1 MNKEE
6 KQNSENPFFGKK
18 YIGATGRRKSSVAT
32 VKLYV
37 KGKGEFLIN
46 HQKISKYFGYSR
58 LEEIAKSSLLETS
71 NLENIDISA
80 KVSGGGL
87 VGQAQAIRLAIARAL
102 IVMEEELKPA
112 LRKAG
117 FLTVDSRVKER
128 KKPGL
133 KRARRAPQWSKR

>member
-1 MNKEE
+1 MEKEE
-6 KQNSENPFFGKK
+6 KKISENPFLGRK
-18 YIGATGRRKSSVAT
+18 YLTGVGRRKSSVAS
-32 VKLYV
+32 VKLFN
-37 KGKGEFLIN
+37 KGKGQILVN
-46 HQKISKYFGYSR
+46 HKKISDYFGFER
-58 LEEIAKSSLLETS
+58 LVEIARASLLETGRDNS
-71 NLENIDISA
+71 FDVSA

-102 IVMEEELKPA
+102 VSSDENIRPS

-117 FLTVDSRVKER
+117 FLTVDGRVKER